1 MTGQPFFHT
10 AKVQKRLRQ
19 PGKWLRWRRQ
29 RLHRANDTIL
39 AKLFGRASAANKKV
53 LVARFDRA
61 SLQGFVQ
68 TPGGLQSDALE
79 LLTPEGTVIQVPYS
93 ETKAVCFVRD
103 FDNTETWKRNRC
115 FAARPKSPGLWIQLK
130 FRDGDTLEG
139 LIPNNLLHVEPAGY
153 SVIPP
158 DPTFQNQR
166 VFVPKEA
173 LESVQVLGVIGSPLR
188 RRTKE
193 GAAKDKENQLEMFD

>member
-1 MTGQPFFHT
+1 M
-10 AKVQKRLRQ
+10 V
-19 PGKWLRWRRQ
+19 
-29 RLHRANDTIL
+29 
-39 AKLFGRASAANKKV
+39 V
-53 LVARFDRA
+53 RFDRA
-61 SLQGFVQ
+61 PLQGFIQ
-68 TPGGLQSDALE
+68 TPGGFQAEMLE
-79 LLTPEGTVIQVPYS
+79 LLTPEGTVIQVPYA

-103 FDNTETWKRNRC
+103 FENAEAWKRNRS
-115 FAARPKSPGLWIQLK
+115 FAARPKSPGLWIQLR

-158 DPTFQNQR
+158 DPGFQNQR

-193 GAAKDKENQLEMFD
+193 SPAKDKDSQLEMFD

>member
-1 MTGQPFFHT
+1 M
-10 AKVQKRLRQ
+10 
-19 PGKWLRWRRQ
+19 
-29 RLHRANDTIL
+29 
-39 AKLFGRASAANKKV
+39 FGRAAAANKKV

-61 SLQGFVQ
+61 PLQGFIQ
-68 TPGGLQSDALE
+68 TPGGLQADALE
-79 LLTPEGTVIQVPYS
+79 LLTPEGTLVTIPYS

-103 FDNTETWKRNRC
+103 FENAESWKRNRA
-115 FAARPKSPGLWIQLK
+115 FAARPKTAGLWIQLR

-139 LIPNNLLHVEPAGY
+139 LIPNDLLQTEPAGY

-166 VFVPKEA
+166 VFVPKHA

-188 RRTKE
+188 RRAKE
-193 GAAKDKENQLEMFD
+193 AAGKDKEDQLEMFD